1 MARAVDAGGDRQPFA
16 QEWNPSGYLWNAV
29 HEVGVEIS
37 PSGAPEEA
45 QRRESELSK
54 PDLPDNFKQSCLSC
68 HEMDVIEQQRLT
80 REQWDREIDKMV
92 RWGAPVRPQD
102 RPAFAEFLVR
112 HFGPQKQ

>member
-1 MARAVDAGGDRQPFA
+1 
-16 QEWNPSGYLWNAV
+16 
-29 HEVGVEIS
+29 
-37 PSGAPEEA
+37 
-45 QRRESELSK
+45 
-54 PDLPDNFKQSCLSC
+54 LPDNYKQSCLSC